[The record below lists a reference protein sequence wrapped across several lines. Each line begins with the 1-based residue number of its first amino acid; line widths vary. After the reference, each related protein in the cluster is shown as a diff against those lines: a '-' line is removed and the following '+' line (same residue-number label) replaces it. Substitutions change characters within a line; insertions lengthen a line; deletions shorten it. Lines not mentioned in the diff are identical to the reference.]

1 MGIGGISMWQL
12 LILLLIVVLVFGT
25 KRLRNM
31 GGDLG
36 AAVKGFRKGME
47 EVKDDLEEKLEPD
60 QLATDERLPR
70 VARTLGGLA
79 RKARS
84 SWLNLKRSIETEMRA
99 EDLKEPLKH
108 FENEIKSTVDEVK
121 SGVDSIKRFDPLTP
135 EPTEKPDGTDD
146 GK

>member
-47 EVKDDLEEKLEPD
+47 DVQKDDEKLEPD
-60 QLATDERLPR
+60 QITSESASETTTEEE
-70 VARTLGGLA
+70 ARE
-79 RKARS
+79 KE
-84 SWLNLKRSIETEMRA
+84 LN
-99 EDLKEPLKH
+99 
-108 FENEIKSTVDEVK
+108 
-121 SGVDSIKRFDPLTP
+121 G
-135 EPTEKPDGTDD
+135 
-146 GK
+146 

>member
-47 EVKDDLEEKLEPD
+47 DGKEETLEPD
-60 QLATDERLPR
+60 QITAEKKEEAASEEP
-70 VARTLGGLA
+70 ARTKDTAG
-79 RKARS
+79 
-84 SWLNLKRSIETEMRA
+84 
-99 EDLKEPLKH
+99 
-108 FENEIKSTVDEVK
+108 
-121 SGVDSIKRFDPLTP
+121 
-135 EPTEKPDGTDD
+135 
-146 GK
+146 

>member
-60 QLATDERLPR
+60 QIAAEETTEAKSEEP
-70 VARTLGGLA
+70 A
-79 RKARS
+79 KNKQS
-84 SWLNLKRSIETEMRA
+84 SS
-99 EDLKEPLKH
+99 
-108 FENEIKSTVDEVK
+108 
-121 SGVDSIKRFDPLTP
+121 
-135 EPTEKPDGTDD
+135 
-146 GK
+146 

>member
-47 EVKDDLEEKLEPD
+47 DVKDGLDEKLEPD
-60 QLATDERLPR
+60 QLAADEP
-70 VARTLGGLA
+70 A
-79 RKARS
+79 KAASEEPAKNKQS
-84 SWLNLKRSIETEMRA
+84 SS
-99 EDLKEPLKH
+99 
-108 FENEIKSTVDEVK
+108 
-121 SGVDSIKRFDPLTP
+121 
-135 EPTEKPDGTDD
+135 
-146 GK
+146 

>member
-47 EVKDDLEEKLEPD
+47 DAKDDEAEEKLEPD
-60 QLATDERLPR
+60 QLAADQKQEST
-70 VARTLGGLA
+70 
-79 RKARS
+79 
-84 SWLNLKRSIETEMRA
+84 A
-99 EDLKEPLKH
+99 EAPPEKTTVNKEAS
-108 FENEIKSTVDEVK
+108 N
-121 SGVDSIKRFDPLTP
+121 
-135 EPTEKPDGTDD
+135 
-146 GK
+146 

>member
-47 EVKDDLEEKLEPD
+47 ETRDDTEEKLEPD
-60 QLATDERLPR
+60 QIAADSPAEKTASEAEKSRE
-70 VARTLGGLA
+70 
-79 RKARS
+79 S
-84 SWLNLKRSIETEMRA
+84 SS
-99 EDLKEPLKH
+99 
-108 FENEIKSTVDEVK
+108 
-121 SGVDSIKRFDPLTP
+121 
-135 EPTEKPDGTDD
+135 
-146 GK
+146 

>member
-47 EVKDDLEEKLEPD
+47 DVQKEDEKLEPD
-60 QLATDERLPR
+60 QIASEPAAKTMNEEE
-70 VARTLGGLA
+70 ARE
-79 RKARS
+79 KE
-84 SWLNLKRSIETEMRA
+84 LN
-99 EDLKEPLKH
+99 
-108 FENEIKSTVDEVK
+108 
-121 SGVDSIKRFDPLTP
+121 G
-135 EPTEKPDGTDD
+135 
-146 GK
+146 

>member
-47 EVKDDLEEKLEPD
+47 EAKDDGGEEKLEPD
-60 QLATDERLPR
+60 QLAADQNKESP
-70 VARTLGGLA
+70 ADA
-79 RKARS
+79 SAEKATADKES
-84 SWLNLKRSIETEMRA
+84 SS
-99 EDLKEPLKH
+99 
-108 FENEIKSTVDEVK
+108 
-121 SGVDSIKRFDPLTP
+121 
-135 EPTEKPDGTDD
+135 
-146 GK
+146 